1 MPLHLKTIRK
11 RMQEPT
17 SLQMQID
24 DFIESAGEGL
34 DDRVDQYV
42 RAGLPIDRTHT
53 VLGYT
58 ALHAAANQPDGRV
71 MARLLRAGA
80 NVNATAMNHQGT
92 ALHAAVLYNNQSG
105 VEKLLQHQAHRLA
118 RAQGD
123 VVPADIAMEYGRRTI
138 HNILK
143 GPPPPPHLPKC
154 TLVEPQRLHITW
166 EVKPRSRLSAN
177 RTTPPPPPTE
187 FKVLWRMWC
196 ANDFTH
202 ATCKAPV
209 FVVQGLV
216 PATLYE
222 ITVQAANDA
231 GWSDTSAP
239 LVVKTAETTPT
250 APKAPVITFVSEKS
264 ITMGILL
271 PESNG
276 AALDAICV
284 LVQKTGSIDLC
295 DTSDLVA
302 LMQVNPHDTAW
313 TVVWEGH
320 PSTLR
325 PLEHHDPSVREFV
338 ASTLAP
344 GTVYFYRVK
353 ARNALGWSDLGDV
366 SDGITTNDAP
376 KLVHKT
382 GTSLGLVW
390 PKPYST
396 HDIDMYELQCKVAA
410 TTDWS
415 VVSSRIRGQSHTVS
429 QLSPATGYVFRVRPH
444 FANMRQ
450 GQCSSSSWET
460 ESNCVESHIYHT
472 HGATPDPPSDVVLV
486 SRSQSMLEVRWKMP
500 RCNGHVVLHYELQ
513 KQRMDEV
520 KSTQS
525 ILSDAKPDPAA
536 PWESVSNTIEVD
548 CATYRVQGLMH
559 GTPYRFRL
567 RARNALGWSVDG
579 DPSVAFFTHAFLPP
593 TPPLATAKTHYS
605 LDIAWRD
612 QQADVNNNVDL
623 KEYFELH
630 LCRLWTYCPHDAI
643 PDIRLD
649 TWDVVQDRCPTRSC
663 VVSNLSALSWYAFRV
678 RSWIRHR
685 GWTEFSD
692 PSRPIQT
699 LRRM

>member
-1 MPLHLKTIRK
+1 
-11 RMQEPT
+11 
-17 SLQMQID
+17 
-24 DFIESAGEGL
+24 
-34 DDRVDQYV
+34 
-42 RAGLPIDRTHT
+42 
-53 VLGYT
+53 
-58 ALHAAANQPDGRV
+58 
-71 MARLLRAGA
+71 
-80 NVNATAMNHQGT
+80 
-92 ALHAAVLYNNQSG
+92 
-105 VEKLLQHQAHRLA
+105 
-118 RAQGD
+118 
-123 VVPADIAMEYGRRTI
+123 
-138 HNILK
+138 
-143 GPPPPPHLPKC
+143 
-154 TLVEPQRLHITW
+154 
-166 EVKPRSRLSAN
+166 
-177 RTTPPPPPTE
+177 
-187 FKVLWRMWC
+187 
-196 ANDFTH
+196 
-202 ATCKAPV
+202 
-209 FVVQGLV
+209 
-216 PATLYE
+216 
-222 ITVQAANDA
+222 
-231 GWSDTSAP
+231 
-239 LVVKTAETTPT
+239 
-250 APKAPVITFVSEKS
+250 
-264 ITMGILL
+264 
-271 PESNG
+271 
-276 AALDAICV
+276 
-284 LVQKTGSIDLC
+284 
-295 DTSDLVA
+295 
-302 LMQVNPHDTAW
+302 MQVNPHDTAW

-366 SDGITTNDAP
+366 SDGITTNGTLLALHWSFQWNRLADAP

-429 QLSPATGYVFRVRPH
+429 QLSPAT
-444 FANMRQ
+444 
-450 GQCSSSSWET
+450 
-460 ESNCVESHIYHT
+460 
-472 HGATPDPPSDVVLV
+472 ATPDPPSDVVLV

-520 KSTQS
+520 KSTKS
-525 ILSDAKPDPAA
+525 ILSDAAPDPAA

-548 CATYRVQGLMH
+548 
-559 GTPYRFRL
+559 
-567 RARNALGWSVDG
+567 S
-579 DPSVAFFTHAFLPP
+579 FLPP

>member
-1 MPLHLKTIRK
+1 
-11 RMQEPT
+11 
-17 SLQMQID
+17 
-24 DFIESAGEGL
+24 
-34 DDRVDQYV
+34 
-42 RAGLPIDRTHT
+42 
-53 VLGYT
+53 
-58 ALHAAANQPDGRV
+58 
-71 MARLLRAGA
+71 
-80 NVNATAMNHQGT
+80 
-92 ALHAAVLYNNQSG
+92 
-105 VEKLLQHQAHRLA
+105 
-118 RAQGD
+118 
-123 VVPADIAMEYGRRTI
+123 
-138 HNILK
+138 
-143 GPPPPPHLPKC
+143 
-154 TLVEPQRLHITW
+154 
-166 EVKPRSRLSAN
+166 
-177 RTTPPPPPTE
+177 
-187 FKVLWRMWC
+187 MWC

-239 LVVKTAETTPT
+239 LVVKTA
-250 APKAPVITFVSEKS
+250 
-264 ITMGILL
+264 
-271 PESNG
+271 
-276 AALDAICV
+276 
-284 LVQKTGSIDLC
+284 
-295 DTSDLVA
+295 
-302 LMQVNPHDTAW
+302 
-313 TVVWEGH
+313 
-320 PSTLR
+320 
-325 PLEHHDPSVREFV
+325 
-338 ASTLAP
+338 
-344 GTVYFYRVK
+344 
-353 ARNALGWSDLGDV
+353 GWSDLGDV
-366 SDGITTNDAP
+366 SDGITTNGTFLALHWSFQWNRLADAP

-382 GTSLGLVW
+382 GTSLRLVW

-450 GQCSSSSWET
+450 
-460 ESNCVESHIYHT
+460 
-472 HGATPDPPSDVVLV
+472 ATPDPPSDVVLV